1 MRVASLDFG
10 SNTTLLLVA
19 EVKDGRVEEILS
31 DETRITKMGL
41 GVHQNKRFHKES
53 LKRIEEALGDYKKI
67 IDQLKPEKIVAV
79 ATSAARD
86 VENSNELF
94 ALARNFG
101 IEIKI
106 IPGEEEARLTYVG
119 TFSNRP
125 EPKGVCVIDVG
136 GGSTELIF
144 RRDSD
149 GKIIGESI
157 DVGSVRLMDL
167 FGEKDPMSQ
176 SDLISL
182 RAYVRERLN
191 PDWAKQKF
199 KSAIAVAGTP
209 TILAAMELGLE
220 DFQADL
226 IDGFVLKK
234 EMIEAWLKKLQPLS
248 LSEREKIKG
257 LPPKRADVIVAGC
270 AILLE
275 FLHGVGLTELDVS
288 VRGVRFGL
296 AVD

>member
-1 MRVASLDFG
+1 
-10 SNTTLLLVA
+10 
-19 EVKDGRVEEILS
+19 
-31 DETRITKMGL
+31 
-41 GVHQNKRFHKES
+41 
-53 LKRIEEALGDYKKI
+53 
-67 IDQLKPEKIVAV
+67 
-79 ATSAARD
+79 
-86 VENSNELF
+86 
-94 ALARNFG
+94 
-101 IEIKI
+101 
-106 IPGEEEARLTYVG
+106 
-119 TFSNRP
+119 
-125 EPKGVCVIDVG
+125 
-136 GGSTELIF
+136 
-144 RRDSD
+144 
-149 GKIIGESI
+149 
-157 DVGSVRLMDL
+157 
-167 FGEKDPMSQ
+167 MSQ